1 MRKRAIIWSALFAAE
16 LLAVLFRMNIS
27 RYYSDLTAR
36 LVFGSLLAAVGG
48 IFQFGIAG
56 LGITIVAIVRKER
69 FSDHGLTRKHL
80 LPAIALSAL

>member
-36 LVFGSLLAAVGG
+36 LVFGSLLAVGVG
-48 IFQFGIAG
+48 TG
-56 LGITIVAIVRKER
+56 L
-69 FSDHGLTRKHL
+69 L
-80 LPAIALSAL
+80 LEAFKRGK

>member
-1 MRKRAIIWSALFAAE
+1 MLHELKRAASDVTTEVSISEIMEKANGKRAIIWSALFAAE

-48 IFQFGIAG
+48 IG
-56 LGITIVAIVRKER
+56 L
-69 FSDHGLTRKHL
+69 L
-80 LPAIALSAL
+80 LEVFKIGK

>member
-16 LLAVLFRMNIS
+16 LLAVLFRMNIG

-48 IFQFGIAG
+48 TG
-56 LGITIVAIVRKER
+56 L
-69 FSDHGLTRKHL
+69 L
-80 LPAIALSAL
+80 LEVFKRGK